1 MYYSR
6 RLPHW
11 QPENVPIFVTWNLHG
26 AVPHNRFPPAR
37 SESAGKAF
45 VLMDRYLDAA
55 KSGPRW
61 LERPE
66 IARMVADA
74 LSFGEIKLRNYELH
88 GWVVM
93 PNHVH
98 TLITP
103 NVPFQSFCG
112 H

>member
-11 QPENVPIFVTWNLHG
+11 QPSDVPIFITWNLHG
-26 AVPHNRFPPAR
+26 AVPLHRFPPAH

-61 LERPE
+61 LEQPE
-66 IARMVADA
+66 IARMVVEA
-74 LSFGEIKLRNYELH
+74 LFFGEQVLRNYDLH

-98 TLITP
+98 I
-103 NVPFQSFCG
+103 
-112 H
+112 